1 MQALKP
7 SEYAEQ
13 ILGGAVTDKT
23 VRNWIK
29 RGKKLKGVS
38 YVETTPTNHYVLFM
52 EEEVKSNVTELLE
65 QMRAKAA

>member
-1 MQALKP
+1 MKSLTPAQ
-7 SEYAEQ
+7 YAKEVW
-13 ILGGAVTDKT
+13 GGAVTDKT